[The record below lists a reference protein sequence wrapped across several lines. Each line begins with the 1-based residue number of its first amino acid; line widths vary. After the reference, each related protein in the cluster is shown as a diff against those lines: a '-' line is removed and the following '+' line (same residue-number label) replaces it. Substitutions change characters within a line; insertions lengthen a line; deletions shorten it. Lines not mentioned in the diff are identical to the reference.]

1 MTSAT
6 LNASV
11 VQERLQTEVSLGR
24 VRGPLDVERLRTVQ
38 VNRFG
43 VTPKNHQP
51 GKWRMIVDLSYPR
64 GESVNDGISSDLC
77 SLHHTLVNEAVKIV
91 LQLG

>member
-6 LNASV
+6 LNSSV

-24 VRGPLDVERLRTVQ
+24 MCGPLDVKRFRTVQ

-43 VTPKNHQP
+43 VNPKNHQP
-51 GKWRMIVDLSYPR
+51 GKWRMIVDLSHPR

-77 SLHHTLVNEAVKIV
+77 SLHYMKL
-91 LQLG
+91 